1 MHVRI
6 VEDVFNGKCAEF
18 ELEGKYTAGELR
30 TLLEAPDAQVLQN
43 GRILDPEVILDED
56 ILTVVRVVPG
66 ELATALAIIGIAV
79 ALVGVGIGIWAL
91 CSIKTP
97 PDIKKVQANPSL
109 RGSTN
114 NARKGGR
121 LPILLGRH
129 RVYPDVAAL
138 PFSTYSSNDQYFHQL
153 FCFGYNNVS
162 IDMSTLKIGESL
174 ISNYTDYEV
183 YQGLGTIYP
192 SRVIE
197 ADYCLELKNN
207 GTATPIVRST
217 SSGCYLIQVGIM
229 APNGIYSYDNEDR
242 TSETV
247 SYKIEWRVPDDQ
259 WVTAYE
265 KTVTLNTD
273 KYREMFTITPSGS
286 SEGRYE
292 IRVTRTDAQSDSSTS
307 CDSIYLDCIKSFT
320 KNMATDDVKPVTSPD
335 DYRLLSVK
343 LKATDQ
349 LNGVIDDINAVC
361 TLQARTWDGLGSG
374 SSHWTIGNARNP
386 ASAILYLLTDHKVN
400 PSPVDDS
407 IIDWGSFEEF
417 FDWCDDNNFTCDTVI
432 TGEYTNRQLC
442 EFIASS
448 NLAELRIQCDSI
460 SIRIDK
466 AQTGVVQLF
475 TPRNAWDFEMERS
488 FEDIPTDLVVKF
500 NDASNGYVEAER
512 LVSAGSDG
520 AILFD
525 VEGDG
530 EKQEI
535 EAFGVTSADHA
546 ARLGLLR
553 MKELRSRSRTFT
565 WKSDIEGIVCLP
577 GDVVMMEN
585 DNFLLGLGE
594 ARIKKIYTT
603 STGIKGVLLDT
614 QFRME
619 TGGSYGLTIRT
630 NTGMISSIHV
640 VTKVGRFC
648 RVEFRTEIAL
658 NSGIEPGDLCSM
670 GYFTM
675 ETHKVLITEMTPDIH
690 RQCSFTG
697 VDYSEE
703 IYDDEPVIPT
713 WVSGISEYPDDGVNP
728 GIRVSSASERS
739 AFPANRAPRYLG
751 VRSLLPSS
759 GNSDGDFLLYSGSA
773 SGYLYGHLYKWSSGS
788 WAETTGSAELSNAA
802 IDAQAL
808 AAPSGASSNWKCF
821 AAEEFRLRC
830 TMSRLIME
838 YESQHNDGSAFME
851 PLEFKASS
859 GRLNSD
865 GTAWEDPPAFHL
877 RSGENLLLDIKG
889 DFIDLLDGNKKKR
902 ALVNGSG
909 SFALTEKGVYAMNL
923 VADGISAKNCNMH
936 GNFSS
941 KIFINPALICQPSA
955 RGTSA
960 AANSYTQNAST
971 AFKLCLWAK
980 EQQISFDTL
989 IRVEVGA
996 ESQVGWAMFH
1006 TAHSLDGMSISNW
1019 NNGAEIECY
1028 VFFFKDDG
1036 KGIYTLKSSCYQR
1049 GYEVEN
1055 TGWFGWTWFGWL
1067 GTHTEYEWVREGGLY
1082 GDKNSYDGD
1091 VARGLDSLPAPIQSV
1106 DPSAYAITYSGY
1118 GSYRYNTSGALT
1130 GFQNSSG
1137 GTVYFKIWKGSNYDL
1152 FMPQLPTSEADA
1164 DTHQIY
1170 IGANNVLYIK

>member
-1 MHVRI
+1 MRVRV
-6 VEDVFNGKCAEF
+6 VEDVFNGNCSEF
-18 ELEGKYTAGELR
+18 ELEGSYTADELR
-30 TLLEAPDAQVLQN
+30 KLLQVPDAQVIQN
-43 GRILDPEVILDED
+43 GKILDPEVILED
-56 ILTVVRVVPG
+56 DGIVVVRVVPG
-66 ELATALAIIGIAV
+66 EFATVVAIIG
-79 ALVGVGIGIWAL
+79 LVVGIAGLVIGVVAL

-97 PDIKKVQANPSL
+97 PDIKKVQTNPSL

-114 NARKGGR
+114 NARMGGR

-138 PFSTYSSNDQYFHQL
+138 PFSSYSDNDQYFHQL
-153 FCFGYNNVS
+153 FCFGYSDVS
-162 IDMSTLKIGESL
+162 IDMNTLKIGESL
-174 ISNYTDYEV
+174 ISNYTGYEV
-183 YQGLGTIYP
+183 YLGLGSIYP

-197 ADYCLELKNN
+197 ASYCLELRNN

-217 SSGCYLIQVGIM
+217 SSNTYLIQVGIM
-229 APNGIYSYDNEDR
+229 APNGIYRYDEEDKTTESISFR
-242 TSETV
+242 
-247 SYKIEWRVPDDQ
+247 IEWRVPDGQ
-259 WVTAYE
+259 WNLAAEVT
-265 KTVTLNTD
+265 KTLNTD

-292 IRVTRTDAQSDSSTS
+292 VRVTRTDTQSDSSTS

-320 KNMATDDVKPVTSPD
+320 KNMATNDVSPVADPSA
-335 DYRLLSVK
+335 YRLLAVK

-349 LNGVIDDINAVC
+349 LNGVIDDINAIC
-361 TLQARTWDGLGSG
+361 TLRTRTWDGQGSG
-374 SSHWTIGNARNP
+374 STHWTVDATRNP
-386 ASAILYLLTDHKVN
+386 ASAILYLLTDSKVN
-400 PSPVDDS
+400 PCPVDDTM
-407 IIDWGSFEEF
+407 IDWESFEEF
-417 FDWCDDNNFTCDTVI
+417 FEWCDDNGFTCDTVI

-448 NLAELRIQCDSI
+448 NLAELRVQCDII
-460 SIRIDK
+460 SIRIDR

-488 FEDIPTDLVVKF
+488 FEDQPTDLVVKF
-500 NDASNGYVEAER
+500 NDASSGYVEAER
-512 LVSAGSDG
+512 IVSAGSDG
-520 AILFD
+520 TVSFD
-525 VEGDG
+525 TAGDG
-530 EKQEI
+530 EQQEV
-535 EAFGVTSADHA
+535 EAFGVTSANHA
-546 ARLGLLR
+546 GRLGLLR
-553 MKELRSRSRTFT
+553 LKELRSRSRSFN

-577 GDVVMMEN
+577 GDVVMIEN

-594 ARIKKIYTT
+594 GRIKKIFTT

-614 QFRME
+614 KFRME
-619 TGGSYGLTIRT
+619 SGGSYGMTIRT
-630 NTGMISSIHV
+630 NTGMISSIRV
-640 VTKVGRFC
+640 VTKTGRFS
-648 RVEFRTEIAL
+648 RVDFVTALPL
-658 NSGIEPGDLCSM
+658 NSGIDIGDLCSY
-670 GYFTM
+670 GYFSM
-675 ETHKVLITEMTPDIH
+675 ETHKVLITSMTPDVH
-690 RQCSFTG
+690 RQCSFTA
-697 VDYSEE
+697 VDYSEDIYSDEME
-703 IYDDEPVIPT
+703 IPE

-728 GIRVSSASERS
+728 GIRISSAQERTAS
-739 AFPANRAPRYLG
+739 PLNRSPKYLG
-751 VRSLLPSS
+751 VRSSLPSI
-759 GNSDGDFLLYSGSA
+759 GIAEGDYLLYSGSA
-773 SGYLYGHLYKWSSGS
+773 SGYDYGHLYKWSSGT
-788 WAETTGSAELSNAA
+788 WEETRGSAELSNAA

-1118 GSYRYNTSGALT
+1118 GSFRYNTSGALT
-1130 GFQNSSG
+1130 GFQDSSG

-1164 DTHQIY
+1164 NTHQIY

>member
-30 TLLEAPDAQVLQN
+30 DLLETPDAQILQD
-43 GRILDPEVILDED
+43 GKILDPEVILDD
-56 ILTVVRVVPG
+56 DMLTVVRVVPG

-97 PDIKKVQANPSL
+97 PDIKKVQTNPSL

-114 NARKGGR
+114 NARMGGR

-138 PFSTYSSNDQYFHQL
+138 PFSSYDNNDQYFHQL
-153 FCFGYNNVS
+153 FCFGYNNVA
-162 IDMSTLKIGESL
+162 IDMSSLKIGESL
-174 ISNYTDYEV
+174 ITNYNDYEV
-183 YQGLGTIYP
+183 FQGLGTIYP

-197 ADYCLELKNN
+197 AGYCLELKNN

-217 SSGCYLIQVGIM
+217 STGCYLIHVGIM
-229 APNGIYSYDNEDR
+229 APNGIYCYDNEDR

-247 SYKIEWRVPDDQ
+247 SYRIEWRVPDGQ

-265 KTVTLNTD
+265 KTVTLNSD
-273 KYREMFTITPSGS
+273 KYREMFTIVPSGS

-292 IRVTRTDAQSDSSTS
+292 VRVTRTDTQSDSSTS

-320 KNMATDDVKPVTSPD
+320 KNMATDDVKPVASPD

-374 SSHWTIGNARNP
+374 SSHWTVGNARNP

-407 IIDWGSFEEF
+407 IIDWESFEEF
-417 FDWCDDNNFTCDTVI
+417 FEWCDDNNFTCDTVI

-448 NLAELRIQCDSI
+448 NLAELRIQCDCI

-466 AQTGVVQLF
+466 AQVGVVQLF

-500 NDASNGYVEAER
+500 NDASSGYVEAER
-512 LVSAGSDG
+512 LVSAGSNG
-520 AILFD
+520 SISFD
-525 VEGDG
+525 VEGTG

-535 EAFGVTSADHA
+535 EAFGVTSAVHA

-553 MKELRSRSRTFT
+553 LKELMSRSRTFS

-577 GDVVMMEN
+577 GDVVMIEN

-630 NTGMISSIHV
+630 NGGIISSIHV

-648 RVEFRTEIAL
+648 RVEFRTELAL

-675 ETHKVLITEMTPDIH
+675 ETHKVLITEMTPDVH

-703 IYDDEPVIPT
+703 IYDEELVIPT

-728 GIRVSSASERS
+728 GIRVSSPSGRS
-739 AFPANRAPRYLG
+739 ALPANRAPRYLG
-751 VRSLLPSS
+751 IRSSLPAA
-759 GNSDGDFLLYSGSA
+759 GNSEGDFLLYSGTA
-773 SGYLYGHLYKWSSGS
+773 SGYEYGHLYKWKSGS
-788 WAETTGSAELSNAA
+788 WIETTGSAELSAAA

-808 AAPSGASSNWKCF
+808 AAPSGASSDWRCF
-821 AAEEFRLRC
+821 AAEEYKRRC
-830 TMSRLIME
+830 ALSRLNME
-838 YESQHNDGSAFME
+838 NKLPNADSSTDRESFQ
-851 PLEFKASS
+851 FKAFEGKLNDS
-859 GRLNSD
+859 GTEWDEAPEFYIQSGGKLLL
-865 GTAWEDPPAFHL
+865 GM
-877 RSGENLLLDIKG
+877 RSG
-889 DFIDLLDGNKKKR
+889 FIDTIDGGKRKR

-909 SFALTEKGVYAMNL
+909 TLAITDKGLYALNM
-923 VADGISAKNCNMH
+923 VANGIAADNCSMH

-941 KIFINPALICQPSA
+941 TIFINPALILQPSA
-955 RGTSA
+955 RGVSSIS
-960 AANSYTQNAST
+960 NSFSQDT
-971 AFKLCLWAK
+971 ATALRLCLWARDNS
-980 EQQISFDTL
+980 ISFDTL

-996 ESQVGWAMFH
+996 ESEVGWAMFH
-1006 TAHSLDGMSISNW
+1006 ASRSLSGITMNNW
-1019 NNGAEIECY
+1019 GSSEIECY
-1028 VFFFKDDG
+1028 VYFYKDNGDFK
-1036 KGIYTLKSSCYQR
+1036 YMLKSLCTQR
-1049 GYEVEN
+1049 SREEQN
-1055 TGWFGWTWFGWL
+1055 TWIFGWAWF
-1067 GTHTEYEWVREGGLY
+1067 GTHTVYYWATEGGLY
-1082 GDKNSYDGD
+1082 GDKNANTDDG
-1091 VARGLDSLPAPIQSV
+1091 ARGLETMPAPIQSV
-1106 DPSAYAITYSGY
+1106 DPSAYAIVYSGY
-1118 GSYRYNTSGALT
+1118 GSYRNNTSGVLSP
-1130 GFQNSSG
+1130 FQNSSG
-1137 GTVYFKIWKGSNYDL
+1137 GTVYFKIWKGTNHDL
-1152 FMPQLPTSEADA
+1152 FMPQLPGESDA
-1164 DTHQIY
+1164 ASLQVY
-1170 IGANNVLYIK
+1170 RGANNVLYCKP

>member
-1 MHVRI
+1 MHIRI

-18 ELEGKYTAGELR
+18 ELEGRYTAEELR
-30 TLLEAPDAQVLQN
+30 TLLETPDAQVLQN
-43 GRILDPEVILDED
+43 GRILDPEVILDD
-56 ILTVVRVVPG
+56 NMLTIVRVVPG
-66 ELATALAIIGIAV
+66 ELETVLSIIGIV
-79 ALVGVGIGIWAL
+79 VGLVSAGIGIWAL

-97 PDIKKVQANPSL
+97 PDIKKVQTNPSL

-114 NARKGGR
+114 KARLGSR

-138 PFSTYSSNDQYFHQL
+138 PFSTYSNNDQYFHQL

-162 IDMSTLKIGESL
+162 IDMNTLKIGESL
-174 ISNYTDYEV
+174 ISNYTDYDV

-192 SRVIE
+192 SRIIE
-197 ADYCLELKNN
+197 ASYYLELNNN
-207 GTATPIVRST
+207 GTAMPIVRST
-217 SSGCYLIQVGIM
+217 STGCYLIQVGIM
-229 APNGIYSYDNEDR
+229 APNGIYRYDNEDR

-247 SYKIEWRVPDDQ
+247 SFRIEWRIPDGQ
-259 WVTAYE
+259 WVIAYE
-265 KTVTLNTD
+265 KTVTLNTY

-286 SEGRYE
+286 SDGHYE
-292 IRVTRTDAQSDSSTS
+292 VRVTRTDIQSDSSTS

-374 SSHWTIGNARNP
+374 PSHWTIGNARNP

-407 IIDWGSFEEF
+407 IIDWESFEEF
-417 FDWCDDNNFTCDTVI
+417 FEWCDDNDFTCDTVI
-432 TGEYTNRQLC
+432 TGEFTNRQLC

-466 AQTGVVQLF
+466 AQAGVVQLF

-488 FEDIPTDLVVKF
+488 FENIPTDLVVKF
-500 NDASNGYVEAER
+500 NDASSGYVEAER

-520 AILFD
+520 TISFD
-525 VEGDG
+525 VEGEG
-530 EKQEI
+530 EKQEL

-546 ARLGLLR
+546 AKLGLLR
-553 MKELRSRSRTFT
+553 IKELRSRSRTFT

-577 GDVVMMEN
+577 GDVVMIEN

-594 ARIKKIYTT
+594 ARIKKVYTT
-603 STGIKGVLLDT
+603 ITGIKGVMLDM

-619 TGGSYGLTIRT
+619 AGGSYGLTIRT

-640 VTKVGRFC
+640 VTKVGRYC
-648 RVEFRTEIAL
+648 RVEFGTEL
-658 NSGIEPGDLCSM
+658 ELDSGIEPGNLCSM

-703 IYDDEPVIPT
+703 IYSQELFIPA
-713 WVSGISEYPDDGVNP
+713 WVSGISEYPDDGVSP
-728 GIRVSSASERS
+728 GIRISGAHERS
-739 AFPANRAPRYLG
+739 AAPANRAPCYLG
-751 VRSLLPSS
+751 IRSLLPSS
-759 GNSDGDFLLYSGSA
+759 NNSDGDYLLYSGDA
-773 SGYLYGHLYKWSSGS
+773 PGYEYGHLYKWTSGS
-788 WAETTGSAELSNAA
+788 WRETIGSAELSAAA

-808 AAPSGASSNWKCF
+808 AAPSGASSGWKCF
-821 AAEEFRLRC
+821 AAEEFKLRC
-830 TMSRLIME
+830 VTSRLNME
-838 YESQHNDGSAFME
+838 NELPSPDGSSNQESFQ
-851 PLEFKASS
+851 FKAHEGRMNNS
-859 GRLNSD
+859 GTEWD
-865 GTAWEDPPAFHL
+865 EAPEFYI
-877 RSGENLLLDIKG
+877 RSGNKLLLG
-889 DFIDLLDGNKKKR
+889 MRSDFVDTVDGGKRKR

-909 SFALTEKGVYAMNL
+909 TFALTDKGVYALNM
-923 VADGISAKNCNMH
+923 VANGLTAENCSMH

-941 KIFINPALICQPSA
+941 KIFINPAIIAQPSA
-955 RGTSA
+955 RGVSSIS
-960 AANSYTQNAST
+960 NSFTQDITT
-971 AFKLCLWAK
+971 ALRLCLWARDNA
-980 EQQISFDTL
+980 ISFDTL

-996 ESQVGWAMFH
+996 ESDVGWAMFH
-1006 TAHSLDGMSISNW
+1006 TSRSLSGISASSW
-1019 NNGAEIECY
+1019 ESAEIECY
-1028 VFFFKDDG
+1028 VYFYKDNGDFK
-1036 KGIYTLKSSCYQR
+1036 YMLKSLCTRRSREEQ
-1049 GYEVEN
+1049 N
-1055 TGWFGWTWFGWL
+1055 TWIFGWAWF
-1067 GTHTEYEWVREGGLY
+1067 GTHTVYYWATEGGLY
-1082 GDKNSYDGD
+1082 GDKNANTDTG
-1091 VARGLDSLPAPIQSV
+1091 AKGLDTIPAPIQSV
-1106 DPSAYAITYSGY
+1106 NPSAYAIVYSGY
-1118 GSYRYNTSGALT
+1118 GAYRNNTSGALS
-1130 GFQNSSG
+1130 GFQNTNGS
-1137 GTVYFKIWKGSNYDL
+1137 TVYFMIWKGSNYDL
-1152 FMPQLPTSEADA
+1152 FMPQLPTSANDA
-1164 DTHQIY
+1164 NQHQIY

>member
-30 TLLEAPDAQVLQN
+30 NLLQSPDAQVLQN
-43 GRILDPEVILDED
+43 GRILDPEVILDEN
-56 ILTVVRVVPG
+56 IPTVVRVVPG
-66 ELATALAIIGIAV
+66 ELATVLTI
-79 ALVGVGIGIWAL
+79 VGIVIGVASLVVGIVAL

-97 PDIKKVQANPSL
+97 PDIKKVQTNPSL

-114 NARKGGR
+114 NARKGER

-138 PFSTYSSNDQYFHQL
+138 PFSTYSNNDQYFHQL
-153 FCFGYNNVS
+153 FCFGYNDVS
-162 IDMSTLKIGESL
+162 IDMNTLKIGESL
-174 ISNYTDYEV
+174 ISNFTDYEV

-273 KYREMFTITPSGS
+273 KYREMFNITPSGS

-292 IRVTRTDAQSDSSTS
+292 VRVTRTDTQSDSSTS

-320 KNMATDDVKPVTSPD
+320 KNMTTDDVKPVASPN
-335 DYRLLSVK
+335 DYKLLSVK

-349 LNGVIDDINAVC
+349 LNGVIDDINAIC

-374 SSHWTIGNARNP
+374 SSHWTVGNARNP
-386 ASAILYLLTDHKVN
+386 ASAILYLLTDRKVN

-417 FDWCDDNNFTCDTVI
+417 FEWCDDNNFTCDTVI

-448 NLAELRIQCDSI
+448 NLAELRVQCDSI
-460 SIRIDK
+460 SIRIDR
-466 AQTGVVQLF
+466 AQNGVVQLF

-500 NDASNGYVEAER
+500 NDASCGYVEAER
-512 LVSAGSDG
+512 LVTAGSDG
-520 AILFD
+520 TISFD

-603 STGIKGVLLDT
+603 STGIGGVLLDT

-630 NTGMISSIHV
+630 STGMISSIHV
-640 VTKVGRFC
+640 VTKVGRYC
-648 RVEFRTEIAL
+648 RVEFRTELAL
-658 NSGIEPGDLCSM
+658 DSGIEPGDLCSM

-675 ETHKVLITEMTPDIH
+675 ETHKVLVTEMTPDIH

-703 IYDDEPVIPT
+703 IYGDELVIPA

-728 GIRVSSASERS
+728 GIRVSSPAERS
-739 AFPANRAPRYLG
+739 AAPANRAPRYLG
-751 VRSLLPSS
+751 VRSVLPSS

-773 SGYLYGHLYKWSSGS
+773 SGYVYGHLYKWSSGS
-788 WAETTGSAELSNAA
+788 WIETIGSAELSAAA
-802 IDAQAL
+802 IDAQSL
-808 AAPSGASSNWKCF
+808 SAPSGASSDWKCF

-830 TMSRLIME
+830 ATSRLNME
-838 YESQHNDGSAFME
+838 NELPSSDGSSDQESFQ
-851 PLEFKASS
+851 FKAYEGRMNSS
-859 GRLNSD
+859 GTEWD
-865 GTAWEDPPAFHL
+865 EAPEFYI
-877 RSGENLLLDIKG
+877 RSGDKLLLGMRSGFVDTV
-889 DFIDLLDGNKKKR
+889 DGNKKKR

-909 SFALTEKGVYAMNL
+909 TFAITDSSVYAQNMIANGL
-923 VADGISAKNCNMH
+923 AAENCSMH

-941 KIFINPALICQPSA
+941 KIFINPALIAQPSA
-955 RGTSA
+955 RGVSSMLTW
-960 AANSYTQNAST
+960 YYQNEQT
-971 AFKLCLWAK
+971 ALKLCLWAMDNS
-980 EQQISFDTL
+980 ISFDTL

-996 ESQVGWAMFH
+996 ESDVGWAMFH
-1006 TAHSLDGMSISNW
+1006 TSRSLSGISVNSW
-1019 NNGAEIECY
+1019 GSAEIECY
-1028 VFFFKDDG
+1028 VYFYEDNGDFK
-1036 KGIYTLKSSCYQR
+1036 YMLKSLCTQR
-1049 GYEVEN
+1049 SREEQN
-1055 TGWFGWTWFGWL
+1055 TWIFGWPWF
-1067 GTHTEYEWVREGGLY
+1067 GTHTVNYWATEGGLY
-1082 GDKNSYDGD
+1082 GDKEANTEDG
-1091 VARGLDSLPAPIQSV
+1091 ARGLDTIPAPIQSV
-1106 DPSAYAITYSGY
+1106 DPSAYAIVYSGY
-1118 GSYRYNTSGALT
+1118 GSCRYDTSGAFSPFQNTSG
-1130 GFQNSSG
+1130 GQ
-1137 GTVYFKIWKGSNYDL
+1137 VYFKIWKGTNYDL
-1152 FMPQLPTSEADA
+1152 FMPQLPGESDA
-1164 DTHQIY
+1164 ASLQVY
-1170 IGANNVLYIK
+1170 RGANNVLYCKP